1 MKRVILYGIVLLL
14 CGCDLIEYHP
24 YDVRLHGETGV
35 NAKNI
40 ARIEEICEGKDTL
53 RFVLMGDSQRWY
65 DETEDFVNALNKRN
79 DVDFVIH
86 GGDISDFGLTKEFMW
101 VRDIMGKPIAA
112 NLADGEEFCRLA
124 MQAKTHVLVAH
135 ILRYNESYRRIRALI
150 QSGVIGDVKVIRM
163 TQNHHAL
170 NWPRYKRLLADCS
183 PVLDCGVH
191 YYDIIQWF
199 TGARITRVQGIGTVI
214 DNDLAVDQVNY
225 GLVSMQLSNGA
236 IAYYEAGWSQNC
248 SSSNVKEF
256 IGDKGRITLTMKN
269 FRCTH
274 VEEGDCIEVY
284 HNDTDCYETMNVQA
298 NYKNMWEQ
306 LKALIDLIEG
316 RETDAPTIADIHS
329 AFLVG
334 MAADAAIRNN
344 TAVTVG
350 R

>member
-1 MKRVILYGIVLLL
+1 MTKTYGVVLIGCGHIGEDHISQIYYRENIRIVAVVDEDAERAQLFARKY
-14 CGCDLIEYHP
+14 GAAMW
-24 YDVRLHGETGV
+24 ETDYRSC
-35 NAKNI
+35 I
-40 ARIEEICEGKDTL
+40 TRD
-53 RFVLMGDSQRWY
+53 
-65 DETEDFVNALNKRN
+65 
-79 DVDFVIH
+79 DVDIVIIATYVNTH
-86 GGDISDFGLTKEFMW
+86 LDIL
-101 VRDIMGKPIAA
+101 RDCLAAGKHVLCEKPIAA

-214 DNDLAVDQVNY
+214 DNDLAADQVNY